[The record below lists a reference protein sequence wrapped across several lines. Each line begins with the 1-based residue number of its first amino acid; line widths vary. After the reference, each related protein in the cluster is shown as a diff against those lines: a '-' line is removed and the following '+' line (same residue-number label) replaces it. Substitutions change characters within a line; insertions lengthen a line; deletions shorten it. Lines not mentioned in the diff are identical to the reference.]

1 MPWSSDSEVRHF
13 HTKIVG
19 VTYKNS
25 DGTHRQK
32 LISQCQAFETLDLDH
47 EEDNAHDP
55 NAVRVCR
62 QNGQQL
68 GYLNANL
75 ADEIVSKSKKGYRF
89 VTVIKAI
96 TGGQRRGMSFGVNL
110 LIVEAEPKADE
121 GQVKRYLKQMIRDD
135 PELKGAKVTGGSSGK
150 FVMTVLVI
158 VAGLILYVYLAG
170 RK

>member
-1 MPWSSDSEVRHF
+1 MARSKGSNVRHF

-25 DGTHRQK
+25 DGTDRQK
-32 LISQCQAFETLDLDH
+32 LIAKCHVFETLDLDH

-68 GYLNANL
+68 GYLGADLAEEVVRKSAN
-75 ADEIVSKSKKGYRF
+75 GYRF
-89 VTVIKAI
+89 ATFIKDI
-96 TGGQRRGMSFGVNL
+96 TGGKRKGQSFGVNL
-110 LIVEAEPKADE
+110 LIVQADPQTDDR
-121 GQVKRYLKQMIRDD
+121 QVKKYVNQLIQED
-135 PELKGAKVTGGSSGK
+135 PELAGAKLEGGCSGK
-150 FVMTVLVI
+150 LIMIVMMI
-158 VAGLILYVYLAG
+158 VVGAILYHFLTG